1 MDLQGFNMIAGSA
14 KLPKDCHPASPT
26 FSHPN
31 FWLDTCTGEPM
42 VTYKIILII
51 KQLKQPP
58 GVCRQT
64 EPVTY
69 SLNLWFITVSIPSQ
83 QFFLYIHFYYFMIC
97 LYKQDILCLFHMI
110 LNFVNTKPRL

>member
-58 GVCRQT
+58 GVCQQT

-69 SLNLWFITVSIPSQ
+69 SLNLWFITVSLPSQ
-83 QFFLYIHFYYFMIC
+83 QFFVCTFLLFYDLFVQARYFMFISH
-97 LYKQDILCLFHMI
+97 D
-110 LNFVNTKPRL
+110 T